1 MDPKQKKKSQAI
13 VDLNLA
19 YATLTPCLR
28 SRLLNEL
35 LGPELPD
42 KEPGLGTA
50 VPLEAPDLEVTPAK
64 VDLPTPPSGESEN
77 EVSSGLYLRESAVND
92 YRPRKVEN
100 KSMTRTMPMSLC
112 G

>member
-1 MDPKQKKKSQAI
+1 MRLPPGNDSPR
-13 VDLNLA
+13 
-19 YATLTPCLR
+19 LR

-42 KEPGLGTA
+42 KEPGLGTG

-77 EVSSGLYLRESAVND
+77 EVSSGLYLRE
-92 YRPRKVEN
+92 RKKKKCERLPP
-100 KSMTRTMPMSLC
+100 T
-112 G
+112 